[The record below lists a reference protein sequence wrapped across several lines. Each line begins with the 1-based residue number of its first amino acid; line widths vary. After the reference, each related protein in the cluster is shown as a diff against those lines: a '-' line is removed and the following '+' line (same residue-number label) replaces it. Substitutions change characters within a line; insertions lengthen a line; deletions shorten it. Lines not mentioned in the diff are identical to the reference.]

1 MSDDFRKIR
10 TEDDLK
16 EKILSSVSQAFTGE
30 ETNRWMVALQEE
42 SVSKAEEPVV
52 TGSSDNK
59 LNENMASIVDRLFDN
74 FKRYA
79 FEFNR
84 SLDHREH
91 VVNCERP
98 SSMRSQAD
106 YSDIGG
112 QPIRFCIGHISS
124 RDWALLVQAEEN
136 RVRAFITPIKFLVG
150 FRPDQSDFEP
160 YVEMLLV
167 RDRVGNSRQMIWTI
181 DGQALALESIPALS
195 RRFFGQLVKVTRGEA
210 SNTERFVF
218 DPNDLSALQPEVV
231 IERSYEPDD
240 QAMFFSDKPTPTQLL
255 RKAVADRPGH
265 TLAQLANVG
274 QAQTQGQNQVQH
286 QAQHQA
292 LIPLSGPNA
301 QIHASRSAGADLL
314 GQAPEA
320 SHSNSNAEPAQNNS
334 AHQIANQ
341 LPNQS
346 ANQSANQ
353 FANPAAAPRQLSISA
368 PAQERT
374 VTEEQDVTEEPT
386 AAAPREELSFFSKAV
401 QNQEQ
406 VQEPREE
413 TIKQSPREIIPEP
426 TAKANIAT
434 SVQAEKEAEARPV
447 VSAPKAEIKAEIKIE
462 VKPEVSAQ
470 AETKAQSE
478 PSAAVDKASAT
489 AAAIASQATTQ
500 TLSNAGVNGEKSTYH
515 FMARPEEE
523 AQKVDLN
530 TDKDIAENNRRVAHA
545 IKNLFDSV
553 DTSIAALTTVG
564 VDAMKADDIAAVS
577 SIMRQTKTLK
587 VLRDGIVQLSKDW
600 QKSLEN

>member
-1 MSDDFRKIR
+1 MSDDFRKFR
-10 TEDDLK
+10 TEEDLK

-42 SVSKAEEPVV
+42 SAGKAEEPVV

-59 LNENMASIVDRLFDN
+59 LNENMASVVDRLFDN

-84 SLDHREH
+84 SLEHREH

-106 YSDIGG
+106 YSDMGG

-160 YVEMLLV
+160 YVELLLV

-210 SNTERFVF
+210 SSTERFVF
-218 DPNDLSALQPEVV
+218 DPNDLSTLQPEVV
-231 IERSYEPDD
+231 VERSYEPDD
-240 QAMFFSDKPTPTQLL
+240 QAMFFSEKPRPSELV

-274 QAQTQGQNQVQH
+274 QGQGIMPQ
-286 QAQHQA
+286 
-292 LIPLSGPNA
+292 SGPNA
-301 QIHASRSAGADLL
+301 SIHAAKSADTDLL
-314 GQAPEA
+314 GQTQAER
-320 SHSNSNAEPAQNNS
+320 SNSPSHAAGHANS
-334 AHQIANQ
+334 QAVGISSN
-341 LPNQS
+341 
-346 ANQSANQ
+346 SANQ
-353 FANPAAAPRQLSISA
+353 FASPAAAPRQLSIS
-368 PAQERT
+368 PLPPPSPNSNSNTSSQR
-374 VTEEQDVTEEPT
+374 EELAEEPIPTT
-386 AAAPREELSFFSKAV
+386 AQREELSFFSKAV
-401 QNQEQ
+401 Q
-406 VQEPREE
+406 EPKEE
-413 TIKQSPREIIPEP
+413 AIKPAEREIIGETVEPKVEVAREPMPKEAAPKEPVAKEPEP
-426 TAKANIAT
+426 TPVPSKPEPKQEIEAPAKA
-434 SVQAEKEAEARPV
+434 EPE
-447 VSAPKAEIKAEIKIE
+447 PKL
-462 VKPEVSAQ
+462 
-470 AETKAQSE
+470 
-478 PSAAVDKASAT
+478 VDKVSAT

-500 TLSNAGVNGEKSTYH
+500 TLSSAGVNGEKSTYH
-515 FMARPEEE
+515 FVARLEEDE
-523 AQKVDLN
+523 TQKIDLN

-553 DTSIAALTTVG
+553 DTSITALTTVG

>member
-1 MSDDFRKIR
+1 MSDDFRKLR
-10 TEDDLK
+10 TEEDLK

-42 SVSKAEEPVV
+42 SAGKAEEPVV

-59 LNENMASIVDRLFDN
+59 LNENMASVVDRLFDN

-84 SLDHREH
+84 SLEHREH

-106 YSDIGG
+106 YSDMGG

-160 YVEMLLV
+160 YVELLLV

-210 SNTERFVF
+210 SSTERFVF

-231 IERSYEPDD
+231 VERSYEPDD
-240 QAMFFSDKPTPTQLL
+240 QTMFFSEKPRPSELV

-274 QAQTQGQNQVQH
+274 QGQG
-286 QAQHQA
+286 
-292 LIPLSGPNA
+292 IMPLSGPNA
-301 QIHASRSAGADLL
+301 SIHASRSADTDLL
-314 GQAPEA
+314 GQTQTER
-320 SHSNSNAEPAQNNS
+320 SN
-334 AHQIANQ
+334 
-341 LPNQS
+341 S
-346 ANQSANQ
+346 ANQAASPLNSQTNGNSNNSANQ
-353 FANPAAAPRQLSISA
+353 FASPAAAPRQLSISPLPPPSPNLNRSA
-368 PAQERT
+368 SSQPQE
-374 VTEEQDVTEEPT
+374 VTEEPIPT
-386 AAAPREELSFFSKAV
+386 AAPREELSFFSKAV
-401 QNQEQ
+401 Q
-406 VQEPREE
+406 EPKKEEAIKPAEREKIRE
-413 TIKQSPREIIPEP
+413 TVEPKVEVAREPMPIEP
-426 TAKANIAT
+426 VA
-434 SVQAEKEAEARPV
+434 KEAEDIPLPSKVELKTELKAE
-447 VSAPKAEIKAEIKIE
+447 PKAEIKVKAEAE
-462 VKPEVSAQ
+462 PESKTV
-470 AETKAQSE
+470 EK
-478 PSAAVDKASAT
+478 VSAT

-500 TLSNAGVNGEKSTYH
+500 TLSNAGVNSEKSTYH
-515 FMARPEEE
+515 FVARPEEDE
-523 AQKVDLN
+523 SQKIDLN

-553 DTSIAALTTVG
+553 DLSITALTAVG

>member
-42 SVSKAEEPVV
+42 SVGKAEEPVV
-52 TGSSDNK
+52 TGSNDNK
-59 LNENMASIVDRLFDN
+59 LNENMASVVDRLFDN

-84 SLDHREH
+84 SLEHREH

-106 YSDIGG
+106 YTDMG
-112 QPIRFCIGHISS
+112 QPIRFCIGHIST
-124 RDWALLVQAEEN
+124 RDWALVVQAEEN

-150 FRPDQSDFEP
+150 FRPDQKDFEP
-160 YVEMLLV
+160 YVELLLV

-195 RRFFGQLVKVTRGEA
+195 RRFFGQLVKVSRGEA
-210 SNTERFVF
+210 NNTETFVF
-218 DPNDLSALQPEVV
+218 DPHDLSALQPEVV
-231 IERSYEPDD
+231 VERSYEPDD
-240 QAMFFSDKPTPTQLL
+240 QAMFFSEKPRPSEMARQ
-255 RKAVADRPGH
+255 AVLDRPGH

-274 QAQTQGQNQVQH
+274 QSQGIMPQT
-286 QAQHQA
+286 
-292 LIPLSGPNA
+292 GPNA
-301 QIHASRSAGADLL
+301 SIHAARSAGADLL
-314 GQAPEA
+314 GQPQPEPSQ
-320 SHSNSNAEPAQNNS
+320 SHSHASFPLSPSTNN
-334 AHQIANQ
+334 
-341 LPNQS
+341 
-346 ANQSANQ
+346 SANQ
-353 FANPAAAPRQLSISA
+353 FANPAAAPRQLSITPPPA
-368 PAQERT
+368 PSEPEQEPA
-374 VTEEQDVTEEPT
+374 VINQPV
-386 AAAPREELSFFSKAV
+386 AAAPREELSFFSKT
-401 QNQEQ
+401 
-406 VQEPREE
+406 VQEPKEE
-413 TIKQSPREIIPEP
+413 TIKPAAPEVITVIPEQKAAEQKLEA
-426 TAKANIAT
+426 AKSEAAQAPEVIAAP
-434 SVQAEKEAEARPV
+434 SPGAPPEEKAVVKAEAKTA
-447 VSAPKAEIKAEIKIE
+447 VSVE
-462 VKPEVSAQ
+462 VKAAPEVAPEQ
-470 AETKAQSE
+470 K
-478 PSAAVDKASAT
+478 AVDRASAT

-515 FMARPEEE
+515 FMAKPEEE

-530 TDKDIAENNRRVAHA
+530 ADKDIAENNRKVAHA

-553 DTSIAALTTVG
+553 DSSITALTAVG
-564 VDAMKADDIAAVS
+564 VDAMKADDIAAVG

>member
-1 MSDDFRKIR
+1 
-10 TEDDLK
+10 
-16 EKILSSVSQAFTGE
+16 
-30 ETNRWMVALQEE
+30 
-42 SVSKAEEPVV
+42 
-52 TGSSDNK
+52 
-59 LNENMASIVDRLFDN
+59 MASVVDRLFDN

-84 SLDHREH
+84 SLEHREH

-150 FRPDQSDFEP
+150 FRPDQNDFDP
-160 YVEMLLV
+160 YVELLLV
-167 RDRVGNSRQMIWTI
+167 RDRVANSRQMIWSI
-181 DGQALALESIPALS
+181 DGQPLALESIPALS

-210 SNTERFVF
+210 SSTERFVF
-218 DPNDLSALQPEVV
+218 DPNDLTAVQSEVV
-231 IERSYEPDD
+231 VERSYEPDD
-240 QAMFFSDKPTPTQLL
+240 QAMFFSEKPTPSQLL

-274 QAQTQGQNQVQH
+274 QAQGHVQNNL
-286 QAQHQA
+286 AM
-292 LIPLSGPNA
+292 IPQSGPNA
-301 QIHASRSAGADLL
+301 PIHAAKSAGDDLL

-320 SHSNSNAEPAQNNS
+320 SHSTGNHGPNTNNS
-334 AHQIANQ
+334 ANQVANQ
-341 LPNQS
+341 V
-346 ANQSANQ
+346 ANQ
-353 FANPAAAPRQLSISA
+353 FANPAAAPRQLSIPVSA
-368 PAQERT
+368 PDLQ
-374 VTEEQDVTEEPT
+374 QNVTEEPV

-406 VQEPREE
+406 EPVQMPVQVEVPVPVKVPVPVPVPVAAPELKEE
-413 TIKQSPREIIPEP
+413 SIKPSPREIVAEP
-426 TAKANIAT
+426 TTKANPEAKVETI
-434 SVQAEKEAEARPV
+434 VEEKKEPEVPAV
-447 VSAPKAEIKAEIKIE
+447 VSAPKPEA
-462 VKPEVSAQ
+462 KPQIAAQ
-470 AETKAQSE
+470 AETKAQTEASTV
-478 PSAAVDKASAT
+478 VDKASAT

-500 TLSNAGVNGEKSTYH
+500 TLSNAGVNGEKNTYH
-515 FMARPEEE
+515 FMAQPEEE
-523 AQKVDLN
+523 SQKVDLN

-553 DTSIAALTTVG
+553 DTSITALTAVG
-564 VDAMKADDIAAVS
+564 VDAMKADDISAVS

>member
-42 SVSKAEEPVV
+42 SVGKAEEPVV
-52 TGSSDNK
+52 TGSTDNK
-59 LNENMASIVDRLFDN
+59 LNENMASVVDRLFDN

-84 SLDHREH
+84 SLEHREH

-106 YSDIGG
+106 YTDMG
-112 QPIRFCIGHISS
+112 QPIRFCIGHIST
-124 RDWALLVQAEEN
+124 RDWALVVQAEEN

-150 FRPDQSDFEP
+150 FRPDQKDFEP
-160 YVEMLLV
+160 YVELLLV

-195 RRFFGQLVKVTRGEA
+195 RRFFGQLVKVSRGEA
-210 SNTERFVF
+210 TNTETFVF
-218 DPNDLSALQPEVV
+218 DPHDLSALQPEVV
-231 IERSYEPDD
+231 VERSYEPDD
-240 QAMFFSDKPTPTQLL
+240 QAMFFSEKPRPSEMARQAML
-255 RKAVADRPGH
+255 DRPGH

-274 QAQTQGQNQVQH
+274 QSQGIMPQ
-286 QAQHQA
+286 
-292 LIPLSGPNA
+292 SGPNA
-301 QIHASRSAGADLL
+301 SIHAARSAGADLL
-314 GQAPEA
+314 GQPQPETSQSPSHA
-320 SHSNSNAEPAQNNS
+320 SFPLSPSSNSS
-334 AHQIANQ
+334 A
-341 LPNQS
+341 S
-346 ANQSANQ
+346 Q
-353 FANPAAAPRQLSISA
+353 FANPAAAPRQLSITPPPPEPE
-368 PAQERT
+368 PAVINQP
-374 VTEEQDVTEEPT
+374 VAV
-386 AAAPREELSFFSKAV
+386 APREELSFFSKT
-401 QNQEQ
+401 
-406 VQEPREE
+406 VQEPKEE
-413 TIKQSPREIIPEP
+413 TIRPAAPEVIAVLP
-426 TAKANIAT
+426 EKKPVEQKVEAKAPEVVAAP
-434 SVQAEKEAEARPV
+434 SPV
-447 VSAPKAEIKAEIKIE
+447 VTPEE
-462 VKPEVSAQ
+462 KPEVK
-470 AETKAQSE
+470 AEAK
-478 PSAAVDKASAT
+478 AAVEIAVKAEPELAPEPKAVDRASAT

-515 FMARPEEE
+515 FMAKPEEE

-530 TDKDIAENNRRVAHA
+530 ADKDIAENNRKVAHA

-553 DTSIAALTTVG
+553 DSSITALTAVG
-564 VDAMKADDIAAVS
+564 VDAMKADDIAAVG

>member
-42 SVSKAEEPVV
+42 SVGKAEEPVV
-52 TGSSDNK
+52 TGSNDNK
-59 LNENMASIVDRLFDN
+59 LNENMASVVDRLFDN

-84 SLDHREH
+84 SLEHREH

-106 YSDIGG
+106 YTDMG
-112 QPIRFCIGHISS
+112 QPIRFCIGHIST
-124 RDWALLVQAEEN
+124 RDWALVVQAEEN

-150 FRPDQSDFEP
+150 FRPDQKDFEP
-160 YVEMLLV
+160 YVELLLV

-195 RRFFGQLVKVTRGEA
+195 RRFFGQLVKVSRGEA
-210 SNTERFVF
+210 NNTETFVF
-218 DPNDLSALQPEVV
+218 DPHDLSALQPEVV
-231 IERSYEPDD
+231 VERSYEPDD
-240 QAMFFSDKPTPTQLL
+240 QAMFFSEKPRQSEMA
-255 RKAVADRPGH
+255 RQAVLDRPGH

-274 QAQTQGQNQVQH
+274 QSQGIMPQT
-286 QAQHQA
+286 
-292 LIPLSGPNA
+292 GPNA
-301 QIHASRSAGADLL
+301 SIHAARSAGADLL
-314 GQAPEA
+314 GQPQPEPSQ
-320 SHSNSNAEPAQNNS
+320 SHSHASFPLSPSTNN
-334 AHQIANQ
+334 
-341 LPNQS
+341 
-346 ANQSANQ
+346 SANQ
-353 FANPAAAPRQLSISA
+353 FANPAAAPRQLSITPPPA
-368 PAQERT
+368 PP
-374 VTEEQDVTEEPT
+374 EPEPEPAVINQPV
-386 AAAPREELSFFSKAV
+386 AAAPREELSFFSKT
-401 QNQEQ
+401 
-406 VQEPREE
+406 VQEPKEE
-413 TIKQSPREIIPEP
+413 TIKPAAPEVITVIPEQKAAEQKVEA
-426 TAKANIAT
+426 AKSEAAPAPEVIAAP
-434 SVQAEKEAEARPV
+434 SPGAPPEEKAVVKAEAKTA
-447 VSAPKAEIKAEIKIE
+447 VSVE
-462 VKPEVSAQ
+462 VKAAPEVAPEQ
-470 AETKAQSE
+470 K
-478 PSAAVDKASAT
+478 AVDRASAT

-515 FMARPEEE
+515 FMAKPEEE

-530 TDKDIAENNRRVAHA
+530 ADKDIAENNRKVAHA

-553 DTSIAALTTVG
+553 DSSITALTAVG
-564 VDAMKADDIAAVS
+564 VDAMKADDIAAVG

>member
-42 SVSKAEEPVV
+42 SVGKAEEPVV
-52 TGSSDNK
+52 TGSNDNK
-59 LNENMASIVDRLFDN
+59 LNENMASVVDRLFDN

-84 SLDHREH
+84 SLEHREH

-106 YSDIGG
+106 YTDMG
-112 QPIRFCIGHISS
+112 QPIRFCIGHIST
-124 RDWALLVQAEEN
+124 RDWALVVQAEEN

-150 FRPDQSDFEP
+150 FRPDQKDFEP
-160 YVEMLLV
+160 YVELLLV

-195 RRFFGQLVKVTRGEA
+195 RRFFGQLVKVSRGEA
-210 SNTERFVF
+210 NNTETFVF
-218 DPNDLSALQPEVV
+218 DPHDLSALQPEVV
-231 IERSYEPDD
+231 VERSYEPDD
-240 QAMFFSDKPTPTQLL
+240 QAMFFSEKPRPSEMARQ
-255 RKAVADRPGH
+255 AVLDRPGH

-274 QAQTQGQNQVQH
+274 QSQGIMPQT
-286 QAQHQA
+286 
-292 LIPLSGPNA
+292 GPNA
-301 QIHASRSAGADLL
+301 SIHAARSAGADLL
-314 GQAPEA
+314 GQPQPEPSQ
-320 SHSNSNAEPAQNNS
+320 SHSHASFPLSPSTNN
-334 AHQIANQ
+334 
-341 LPNQS
+341 
-346 ANQSANQ
+346 SANQ
-353 FANPAAAPRQLSISA
+353 FANPAAAPRQLSITPPPDPPEPEPE
-368 PAQERT
+368 PAVINQP
-374 VTEEQDVTEEPT
+374 V
-386 AAAPREELSFFSKAV
+386 AAAPREELSFFSKT
-401 QNQEQ
+401 
-406 VQEPREE
+406 VQEPKEE
-413 TIKQSPREIIPEP
+413 TIKPAAPEVITVIPEQKAAEQEVEAAKSEA
-426 TAKANIAT
+426 AKAPEVIAAP
-434 SVQAEKEAEARPV
+434 SPVAPPEEKAVVEAEAKTAVPV
-447 VSAPKAEIKAEIKIE
+447 E
-462 VKPEVSAQ
+462 VKAAPEVAPEQ
-470 AETKAQSE
+470 K
-478 PSAAVDKASAT
+478 AVDRASAT

-515 FMARPEEE
+515 FKAKPEEE

-530 TDKDIAENNRRVAHA
+530 ADKDIAENNRKVAHA

-553 DTSIAALTTVG
+553 DSSISALTAVG
-564 VDAMKADDIAAVS
+564 VDAMKADDIAAVG

>member
-42 SVSKAEEPVV
+42 SVGKAEEPVV

-59 LNENMASIVDRLFDN
+59 LNENMASVVDRLFDN

-84 SLDHREH
+84 SLEHREH

-106 YSDIGG
+106 YTDMG
-112 QPIRFCIGHISS
+112 QPIRFCIGHIST
-124 RDWALLVQAEEN
+124 RDWALVVQAEEN

-150 FRPDQSDFEP
+150 FRPDQKDFEP
-160 YVEMLLV
+160 YVELLLV

-195 RRFFGQLVKVTRGEA
+195 RRFFGQLVKVSRGEA
-210 SNTERFVF
+210 NNTETFVF
-218 DPNDLSALQPEVV
+218 DPHDLSALQPEMVV
-231 IERSYEPDD
+231 ERSYEPDD
-240 QAMFFSDKPTPTQLL
+240 QAMFFSEKPRPSEMARQ
-255 RKAVADRPGH
+255 AVIDRPGH

-274 QAQTQGQNQVQH
+274 QSQGIMPQ
-286 QAQHQA
+286 
-292 LIPLSGPNA
+292 SGPNA
-301 QIHASRSAGADLL
+301 SIHAARSAGADLL
-314 GQAPEA
+314 GQPQPET
-320 SHSNSNAEPAQNNS
+320 
-334 AHQIANQ
+334 
-341 LPNQS
+341 NQS
-346 ANQSANQ
+346 PSHASFPLSPSSNNSANQ
-353 FANPAAAPRQLSISA
+353 FASPAAAPRQLSIIN
-368 PAQERT
+368 
-374 VTEEQDVTEEPT
+374 EPV
-386 AAAPREELSFFSKAV
+386 AAAPREELSFFSKT
-401 QNQEQ
+401 
-406 VQEPREE
+406 VQEPKEE
-413 TIKQSPREIIPEP
+413 TIKAAAPEVLADQAEQKAEEQKVVAAKSEA
-426 TAKANIAT
+426 AKAPEAIAPPEVIAAP
-434 SVQAEKEAEARPV
+434 SPV
-447 VSAPKAEIKAEIKIE
+447 AQPEE
-462 VKPEVSAQ
+462 KPEVK
-470 AETKAQSE
+470 AEAKAPVPVEVKAAPEVAPE
-478 PSAAVDKASAT
+478 PRAVDRASAT

-515 FMARPEEE
+515 FMAKPEEE

-530 TDKDIAENNRRVAHA
+530 ADKDIAENNRKVAHA

-553 DTSIAALTTVG
+553 DSSITALTAVG
-564 VDAMKADDIAAVS
+564 VDAMKADDIAAVGA
-577 SIMRQTKTLK
+577 IMRQTKTLK

>member
-30 ETNRWMVALQEE
+30 ETNRWIVALQEE
-42 SVSKAEEPVV
+42 STSKAEEPVV

-84 SLDHREH
+84 SLEHREH

-98 SSMRSQAD
+98 SSMRTQAD

-124 RDWALLVQAEEN
+124 RDWAFLVQAEEN

-150 FRPDQSDFEP
+150 FRPNQRDFEP
-160 YVEMLLV
+160 YVELLLV

-210 SNTERFVF
+210 SSSERFVF
-218 DPNDLSALQPEVV
+218 DPNDLSALQSEVV
-231 IERSYEPDD
+231 VERSYEPDD
-240 QAMFFSDKPTPTQLL
+240 QAVFFSEKPRPSELARQ
-255 RKAVADRPGH
+255 AVADRPGH

-274 QAQTQGQNQVQH
+274 QTQGQGV
-286 QAQHQA
+286 
-292 LIPLSGPNA
+292 IPQSGPNA
-301 QIHASRSAGADLL
+301 LIHAAKSAGADLL
-314 GQAPEA
+314 GQAPETSQFTA
-320 SHSNSNAEPAQNNS
+320 
-334 AHQIANQ
+334 
-341 LPNQS
+341 
-346 ANQSANQ
+346 QSANQ
-353 FANPAAAPRQLSISA
+353 FANPAAAPRQLSLPT
-368 PAQERT
+368 PALEL
-374 VTEEQDVTEEPT
+374 EQKLDVTEEPV
-386 AAAPREELSFFSKAV
+386 AAPAREELSFFSKAV
-401 QNQEQ
+401 QSQEQVPEQ
-406 VQEPREE
+406 VQEQKEE
-413 TIKQSPREIIPEP
+413 TIKRSAGEIITKPAAKTDVAVEEP
-426 TAKANIAT
+426 KELPALDIA
-434 SVQAEKEAEARPV
+434 
-447 VSAPKAEIKAEIKIE
+447 KAEIK
-462 VKPEVSAQ
+462 PEVETQAQPEAAPKIVERISA
-470 AETKAQSE
+470 S
-478 PSAAVDKASAT
+478 

-500 TLSNAGVNGEKSTYH
+500 TLSNASVNGEKSTYH
-515 FMARPEEE
+515 FIAEED
-523 AQKVDLN
+523 APKIDLN
-530 TDKDIAENNRRVAHA
+530 AEKDIAENNRRVAHA

-553 DTSIAALTTVG
+553 DSSITALTAVG

>member
-16 EKILSSVSQAFTGE
+16 EKILSSVSHAFTGE

-52 TGSSDNK
+52 TGSNDNK
-59 LNENMASIVDRLFDN
+59 LNENMASVVDRLFDN

-84 SLDHREH
+84 SLEHREH

-150 FRPDQSDFEP
+150 FRPDQNDFDP
-160 YVEMLLV
+160 YVELLLV
-167 RDRVGNSRQMIWTI
+167 RDRVANSRQMIWTI
-181 DGQALALESIPALS
+181 DGQPLALESIPALS

-210 SNTERFVF
+210 SSTERFVF
-218 DPNDLSALQPEVV
+218 DPNDLTAVQSEVV
-231 IERSYEPDD
+231 VERSYEPDD
-240 QAMFFSDKPTPTQLL
+240 QAMFFSEKPTPSQLL

-274 QAQTQGQNQVQH
+274 QAQGHVQNNL
-286 QAQHQA
+286 AM
-292 LIPLSGPNA
+292 IPQSGPNA
-301 QIHASRSAGADLL
+301 PIHAAKSAGDDLL

-320 SHSNSNAEPAQNNS
+320 SHSTGNAGPNTNNS
-334 AHQIANQ
+334 ANQVANQ
-341 LPNQS
+341 V
-346 ANQSANQ
+346 ANQ
-353 FANPAAAPRQLSISA
+353 FANPAAAPRQLSIPVSA
-368 PAQERT
+368 PDLQ
-374 VTEEQDVTEEPT
+374 QNVTEEPV

-406 VQEPREE
+406 EPVQMPVQVEVPVPVKVPVPVAAPELKEE
-413 TIKQSPREIIPEP
+413 SIKPSPREIVAEP
-426 TAKANIAT
+426 TTKANPEAKVETI
-434 SVQAEKEAEARPV
+434 VEEKKEPEVPAV
-447 VSAPKAEIKAEIKIE
+447 VSAPKPE
-462 VKPEVSAQ
+462 VKPQIAAQ
-470 AETKAQSE
+470 AETKAQTEASTV
-478 PSAAVDKASAT
+478 VDKASAT

-500 TLSNAGVNGEKSTYH
+500 TLSNAGVNGEKNTYH
-515 FMARPEEE
+515 FMAQPEEE
-523 AQKVDLN
+523 SQKVDLN

-553 DTSIAALTTVG
+553 DTSITALTAVG
-564 VDAMKADDIAAVS
+564 VDAMKADDISAVS

>member
-42 SVSKAEEPVV
+42 SVGKAEEPVV
-52 TGSSDNK
+52 TGSTDNK
-59 LNENMASIVDRLFDN
+59 LNENMASVVDRLFDN

-84 SLDHREH
+84 SLEHREH

-106 YSDIGG
+106 YTDMG
-112 QPIRFCIGHISS
+112 QPIRFCIGHIST
-124 RDWALLVQAEEN
+124 RDWALVVQAEEN

-150 FRPDQSDFEP
+150 FRPDQKDFEP
-160 YVEMLLV
+160 YVELLLV

-195 RRFFGQLVKVTRGEA
+195 RRFFGQLVKVSRGEA
-210 SNTERFVF
+210 NNTETFVF
-218 DPNDLSALQPEVV
+218 DPHDLSALQPEVV
-231 IERSYEPDD
+231 VERSYEPDD
-240 QAMFFSDKPTPTQLL
+240 QAMFFSEKPRPSEMARQ
-255 RKAVADRPGH
+255 AVLDRPGH

-274 QAQTQGQNQVQH
+274 QSQGIMPQ
-286 QAQHQA
+286 
-292 LIPLSGPNA
+292 SGPNA
-301 QIHASRSAGADLL
+301 SIHAARSAGADLL
-314 GQAPEA
+314 GQPQPEPSQSPSHA
-320 SHSNSNAEPAQNNS
+320 SFPLSPSSNS
-334 AHQIANQ
+334 
-341 LPNQS
+341 
-346 ANQSANQ
+346 SANQ
-353 FANPAAAPRQLSISA
+353 FANPAAAPRQLSITPPEPE
-368 PAQERT
+368 PA
-374 VTEEQDVTEEPT
+374 VINEPV
-386 AAAPREELSFFSKAV
+386 AAAPREELSFFSKT
-401 QNQEQ
+401 
-406 VQEPREE
+406 VQEPKEE
-413 TIKQSPREIIPEP
+413 TIKPAAPELIAESAEQKVAAAKSEATKAPEVIAAQEVIAEPSP
-426 TAKANIAT
+426 
-434 SVQAEKEAEARPV
+434 V
-447 VSAPKAEIKAEIKIE
+447 APPE
-462 VKPEVSAQ
+462 VKPEVK
-470 AETKAQSE
+470 AEAKTAVPVEVKATPEVAPE
-478 PSAAVDKASAT
+478 PKAIDRASAT

-515 FMARPEEE
+515 FMAKPEEE

-530 TDKDIAENNRRVAHA
+530 ADKDIAENNRKVAHA

-553 DTSIAALTTVG
+553 DSSITALTAVG
-564 VDAMKADDIAAVS
+564 VDAMKADDIAAVGA
-577 SIMRQTKTLK
+577 IMRQTKTLK

>member
-42 SVSKAEEPVV
+42 SVGKAEEPVI
-52 TGSSDNK
+52 TGSTDNK
-59 LNENMASIVDRLFDN
+59 LNENMASVVDRLFDN

-84 SLDHREH
+84 SLEHREH

-106 YSDIGG
+106 YTDMG
-112 QPIRFCIGHISS
+112 QPIRFCIGHIST
-124 RDWALLVQAEEN
+124 RDWALVVQAEEN

-150 FRPDQSDFEP
+150 FRPDQKDFEP
-160 YVEMLLV
+160 YVELLLV

-195 RRFFGQLVKVTRGEA
+195 RRFFGQLVKVSRGEA
-210 SNTERFVF
+210 NNTETFVF
-218 DPNDLSALQPEVV
+218 DPHDLSALQPEVV
-231 IERSYEPDD
+231 VERSYEPDD
-240 QAMFFSDKPTPTQLL
+240 QAIFFSEKPRPSEMARQ
-255 RKAVADRPGH
+255 AVLDRPGH

-274 QAQTQGQNQVQH
+274 QSQGIMPQ
-286 QAQHQA
+286 
-292 LIPLSGPNA
+292 SGPNA
-301 QIHASRSAGADLL
+301 SIHAARSGGADLL
-314 GQAPEA
+314 GQPQPEPSQAP
-320 SHSNSNAEPAQNNS
+320 SHNS
-334 AHQIANQ
+334 
-341 LPNQS
+341 
-346 ANQSANQ
+346 SANQ
-353 FANPAAAPRQLSISA
+353 FANPAAAPRQLSIINE
-368 PAQERT
+368 PAAT
-374 VTEEQDVTEEPT
+374 P
-386 AAAPREELSFFSKAV
+386 APREELSFFSKT
-401 QNQEQ
+401 
-406 VQEPREE
+406 VQEAKEE
-413 TIKQSPREIIPEP
+413 TIKAAEPEAITVLPEQKPPEQKVEAAKLETIAAPSPVAPPEEKAEVKAEVKTSVPVEVKAAPEVAPEP
-426 TAKANIAT
+426 K
-434 SVQAEKEAEARPV
+434 V
-447 VSAPKAEIKAEIKIE
+447 V
-462 VKPEVSAQ
+462 
-470 AETKAQSE
+470 
-478 PSAAVDKASAT
+478 DRASAT

-515 FMARPEEE
+515 FMAKPEEE

-530 TDKDIAENNRRVAHA
+530 ADKDIAENNRKVAHA

-553 DTSIAALTTVG
+553 DSSISALTAVG
-564 VDAMKADDIAAVS
+564 VDAMKADDIAAVGA
-577 SIMRQTKTLK
+577 IMRQTKTLK